1 MPTVSTA
8 GLRDVIAVTSS
19 ICSVDGVQ
27 GKLSY
32 RGYEIRDL
40 AEHSTFEEV
49 VYLLWHGELPSAP
62 QLEQH
67 VAGLMAERELP
78 PQILALLTT
87 FPHTATPMAVLRTA
101 VSALA
106 MYDADA
112 ADMSRPANVRKAVHL
127 TARIPTIVAA
137 FDRLRNGRQSIAPR
151 AGQSLAAGLLYMLT
165 GDDPDPEDVR
175 MMDVALIL
183 HADHELNA
191 STFAAREVASTLADM
206 YGAVTAAVA
215 TLAGPSHGGA
225 NENVMRM
232 LEAIGT
238 PEQTPA
244 WVEAALGRR
253 ERIMGFGHA
262 VYRTEDPR
270 ATILRELSHSIGVRK
285 GDTRWYEMSLL
296 VEQVVREQKQL
307 YPNVDFYSASAY
319 HALGIPT
326 DLFTPIF
333 ACSRIAGWTA
343 HVLEQ
348 YDNNRLMR
356 PRAEYTG
363 YTGRVYLPVAARL
376 GSA

>member
-1 MPTVSTA
+1 MPTATTA
-8 GLRDVIAVTSS
+8 GLRDVIAASS
-19 ICSVDGVQ
+19 AISNVNGVE

-32 RGYEIRDL
+32 CGYNITDL

-49 VYLLWHGELPSAP
+49 IYLLWHGELPTAQ
-62 QLEQH
+62 QLEEHKQS
-67 VAGLMAERELP
+67 LMAERELP
-78 PQILALLTT
+78 PPILALLTI
-87 FPHTATPMAVLRTA
+87 FPQSASPMAVLRTA

-106 MYDADA
+106 MYDPDA
-112 ADMSRPANVRKAVHL
+112 ADMARTANVRKAVHL

-137 FDRLRNGRQSIAPR
+137 FSRLRNGRQPYAPR
-151 AGQSLAAGLLYMLT
+151 QDTTLAADFLYMLT
-165 GDDPDPEDVR
+165 GKEPDPEDVR
-175 MMDVALIL
+175 VMDAALIL

-206 YGAVTAAVA
+206 YGAITAAVA

-232 LEAIGT
+232 LEAIGS
-238 PEQTPA
+238 PDRAEQ
-244 WVEAALGRR
+244 WVIDAL
-253 ERIMGFGHA
+253 ENHQRIMGFGHA

-270 ATILRELSHSIGVRK
+270 ATELRRLSRKIGERT
-285 GDTRWYEMSLL
+285 GDMRWYEISMG
-296 VEQVVREQKQL
+296 VERVVRERKGL
-307 YPNVDFYSASAY
+307 YTNVDFFSASAY
-319 HALGIPT
+319 RGLGIAT

-356 PRAEYTG
+356 PRADYTG
-363 YTGRVYLPVAARL
+363 PAERPYIPLDRRQG
-376 GSA
+376 